1 ATQMG
6 NQGQAGESAR
16 RICET
21 IWSGAIGAVREV
33 HAGSNRVPPISPRGV
48 ARPKDAHDVPE
59 WLDWDLW
66 LGPSPWRPYH
76 PTYHPFSW
84 RSWWDFGTGVLGD
97 IGCHQLSA
105 VFKALKL
112 GHPSS
117 VEACSSNHQMPPEV
131 ANETAP
137 VS

>member
-1 ATQMG
+1 
-6 NQGQAGESAR
+6 
-16 RICET
+16 
-21 IWSGAIGAVREV
+21 
-33 HAGSNRVPPISPRGV
+33 
-48 ARPKDAHDVPE
+48 
-59 WLDWDLW
+59 
-66 LGPSPWRPYH
+66 PWRPYH

-137 VS
+137 VSSITRWEFPADGDRPAVTVTWWDGGLRPPQPEEWDRSEGFAEGDWLYIIGDRGKMYGDQIIPQSRAAEL